1 MITADA
7 PGIGTIGISEVIQPR
22 RSGYPG
28 SEMIGVPAS
37 ETRAIFFTYFH
48 AINQFVALYLLISFK
63 VACERGLNVIVRQE
77 TACLTCVLSGDEVYL
92 FKDT

>member
-1 MITADA
+1 MTADA

-37 ETRAIFFTYFH
+37 ETRAIASPVFH
-48 AINQFVALYLLISFK
+48 AINQFAVLHLLVSFK
-63 VACERGLNVIVRQE
+63 VACERCVNVVMR
-77 TACLTCVLSGDEVYL
+77 
-92 FKDT
+92 